1 MTAARLLCDGVRP
14 TPLPASPRAHSM
26 HGMTLIELMVGLAIG
41 LLVTLVVAQTLMF
54 FEGQKRTTTG
64 GADAQVNGAI
74 ALYTIQRDVQMAG
87 YGLTTSALGIGCP
100 IKAQRNGVDYTFSLV
115 PVRIDDGASGAPDTI
130 NFMMSDKQF
139 AVPIRITVDHPAT
152 AANFFVQSA
161 VGVAPG
167 DLMIAV
173 PLTMD
178 ANNWCSVLNVSNAN
192 ANGNGNG
199 QGQGQNQVL
208 HNSGNDGPWNQPG
221 GQTIFPAA
229 GYQAGSYMLNVG
241 QLVNRTYSISASN
254 ALQLT
259 SFSTA
264 TAASTTEDLFPHI
277 VNLQA
282 MYGKDTNGDGVVDAW
297 NNTSPADLDNAG
309 WRQVIAVRIAVV
321 ARSSTYDKELVTLAQ
336 PTWDVGNAVAVTGTA
351 TCGASK
357 CLTLKVD
364 GLADWQHYR
373 YKVYDTVVPLRNM
386 LWTM

>member
-1 MTAARLLCDGVRP
+1 MTAARLRSDGVRP
-14 TPLPASPRAHSM
+14 APLPASPRARSTR
-26 HGMTLIELMVGLAIG
+26 GMTLIELMVGLAIG
-41 LLVTLVVAQTLMF
+41 LVVTLVVAQTLVF
-54 FEGQKRTTTG
+54 YEGQKRTTTG

-100 IKAQRNGVDYTFSLV
+100 IKAKRNGVNFNFSLV
-115 PVRIDDGASGAPDTI
+115 PVRVEDGASGAPDTI
-130 NFMMSDKQF
+130 NFMMSNKLF
-139 AVPIRITVDHPAT
+139 AVPVRITVDHPQQ

-161 VGVAPG
+161 VGVAVG

-173 PLTMD
+173 PKTMD
-178 ANNWCSVLNVSNAN
+178 ANNWCSVLNVTNAN
-192 ANGNGNG
+192 AQGQG
-199 QGQGQNQVL
+199 QGQGQNQVV
-208 HNSGNDGPWNQPG
+208 HNTGNDGPWNQAG
-221 GQTIFPAA
+221 GQTIFPAG
-229 GYQAGSYMLNVG
+229 GYPAGSYMLNVG

-259 SFSTA
+259 TFSTA
-264 TAASTTEDLFPHI
+264 TATDSTEDLFPHI

-282 MYGKDTNGDGVVDAW
+282 MYGKDTDGDGVVDVW
-297 NNTSPADLDNAG
+297 NNTTPADLDNAG

-336 PTWDVGNAVAVTGTA
+336 PTWDVGNAVAIAGTA

-373 YKVYDTVVPLRNM
+373 YKVYDTVVPLRNV